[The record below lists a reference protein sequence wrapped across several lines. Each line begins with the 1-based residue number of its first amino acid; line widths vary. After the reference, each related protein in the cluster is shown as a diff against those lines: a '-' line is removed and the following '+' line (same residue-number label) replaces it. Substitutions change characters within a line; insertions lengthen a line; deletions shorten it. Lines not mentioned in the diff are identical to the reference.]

1 MIRSLTP
8 LLLLVAVSAPANAQ
22 FWPAKPV
29 RVVVGFAA
37 GGSVDLV
44 ARITT
49 PRMAE
54 HLAQPVIIETR
65 AGAGGNI
72 AGELVARA
80 PADGYTLLLSSGGA
94 LGGNL
99 AIYSR
104 MPYDPL
110 KDLAPIGMIVYQSNV
125 LIVNPSVPA
134 KTVKEFIALAR
145 SRPGVLNYGSG
156 GNGSSQHLSG
166 ELFSS
171 LAGVKMVHVPY
182 KGGAPAMTDL
192 LGGQVDLM
200 FQTIPEAIQM
210 VRSGRVRALGLTGT
224 RPSAALPGV
233 PTIAESGLPGF
244 EFDGWMGLAGPA
256 GLPASTVGRLNSEL
270 AKLLAEKDTR
280 ARLTE
285 AGLDIAGGSPEQMA
299 ATMKDQAARMIRLAK
314 EVGIKPVD

>member
-22 FWPAKPV
+22 FWPTKPV

-49 PRMAE
+49 PRLAE

-110 KDLAPIGMIVYQSNV
+110 KDLAPIGMIVFQSNV

>member
-8 LLLLVAVSAPANAQ
+8 LLLLVAVSAPTNAQ
-22 FWPAKPV
+22 FWPTKPV

-49 PRMAE
+49 PRLAE

-110 KDLAPIGMIVYQSNV
+110 KDLAPIGMIVFQSNV

-224 RPSAALPGV
+224 RASAALPGV

-299 ATMKDQAARMIRLAK
+299 AMMKDQAARMIRLAK
-314 EVGIKPVD
+314 DVGIKPVD

>member
-22 FWPAKPV
+22 FWPTKPV

-49 PRMAE
+49 PRLAE

-256 GLPASTVGRLNSEL
+256 SLPASIVGRLNSEI
-270 AKLLAEKDTR
+270 AKLLAETETR

-285 AGLDIAGGSPEQMA
+285 AGLDVAGGSPEQMA
-299 ATMKDQAARMIRLAK
+299 TMMKDQAARMIRLAK
-314 EVGIKPVD
+314 DVGIKTVG

>member
-22 FWPAKPV
+22 FWPTKPV

-49 PRMAE
+49 PRLAE

-110 KDLAPIGMIVYQSNV
+110 KDLAPIGMIVFQSNV

-182 KGGAPAMTDL
+182 KGGAPALTDL

-224 RPSAALPGV
+224 RASAALPGV

-299 ATMKDQAARMIRLAK
+299 AMMKDQAARMIRLAK
-314 EVGIKPVD
+314 DVGIKPVD